1 MPKLIDREIFDSL
14 RELESEQ
21 DPHFVKNF
29 FNLYLDAIPKILE
42 QIQYGLSEN
51 NAELLESSAHALK
64 SSSLNAGATSL
75 GELCAD
81 LEKLARAQN
90 LNEFR
95 EKQLGLKSL
104 IEQTRQEIL
113 SLI

>member
-29 FNLYLDAIPKILE
+29 FNLYLNAIPKILE
-42 QIQYGLSEN
+42 QIQNALNEN
-51 NAELLESSAHALK
+51 NADLLESSAHALK
-64 SSSLNAGATSL
+64 SSSVNAGAISL

-81 LEKLARAQN
+81 LEKLARAQKI
-90 LNEFR
+90 NEFR
-95 EKQLGLKSL
+95 EKHLGLRGL
-104 IEQTRQEIL
+104 IDQTRQEIL